1 MGTKLNYMIGGKGE
15 VKEGK
20 KRRESNKRS
29 KRGRRKEDK
38 GDREEEEE
46 EDGEEDSGRRTVK
59 KEVGYCDWSTKSVD
73 GRVVYCA
80 VGHSLKIRRWIMR
93 EMKRHGCDLEGQ
105 LYSME

>member
-1 MGTKLNYMIGGKGE
+1 LGTKINCMIGGKGK

-29 KRGRRKEDK
+29 RRGRGKEDK
-38 GDREEEEE
+38 GDGEEEEE
-46 EDGEEDSGRRTVK
+46 EDGEEESRRRAIK
-59 KEVGYCDWSTKSVD
+59 EEVGYHGWSTKSVD
-73 GRVVYCA
+73 GRVVYCT

-93 EMKRHGCDLEGQ
+93 EMKRYGCDLEGQ